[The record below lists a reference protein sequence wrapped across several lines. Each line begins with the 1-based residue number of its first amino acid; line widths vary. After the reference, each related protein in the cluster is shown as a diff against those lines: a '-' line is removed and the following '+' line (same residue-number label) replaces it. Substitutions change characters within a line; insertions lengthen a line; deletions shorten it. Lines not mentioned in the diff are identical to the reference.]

1 MILACLPET
10 RFLLEPLLLQP
21 TMSSLLSDGRFALSP
36 DDASRLRSLPRDLQL
51 ELFALRHQ
59 LGVLERSRRSHKSLD
74 AVSKPRMA
82 RFAALQ
88 NRVAA
93 FVDLAHARQPN
104 EFSVPLSRR
113 LSSQAHIRRIR
124 ELASW

>member
-1 MILACLPET
+1 
-10 RFLLEPLLLQP
+10 
-21 TMSSLLSDGRFALSP
+21 MSCGYPYFY
-36 DDASRLRSLPRDLQL
+36 SRGFVNAPIT
-51 ELFALRHQ
+51 
-59 LGVLERSRRSHKSLD
+59 LD

-124 ELASW
+124 EFASW